1 MTQLKTR
8 IADEPTQAQDLPHAP
23 SDSVPRTNVWDAI
36 QYIMGVLS
44 TLPASA
50 VAFTPAG
57 DVEASNVQGAIEEL
71 DAEKQPLD
79 ADLTAIAALT
89 TTAFGRALLTLV
101 DAAALRTA
109 AALGTIATQNAN
121 NVALTGGTIT
131 GMPDPTNAA
140 DVTTKGW
147 VEALVAAGVK
157 RGTVRVATTGNVTIS
172 TALNAGDSIDGVV
185 LVGGDLV
192 LVKSQSAPAEN
203 GIYVAGAV
211 PARSAEFDTYNEH
224 PGAFLA
230 VQEGSTLADTFW
242 FCTSNVGGTLN
253 TTAIAF
259 SQFVATGDVI
269 GQSLSVDSEIAL
281 FSGTGGKTIK
291 RATTTGLLK
300 GTSGVISAATAGTD
314 YLAPAGTDQGPI
326 TGGAQITPLALN
338 GGSAVTTG
346 TLTVDVSDCPMQS
359 YTNGGA
365 HSLAV
370 DTNHTGWCMVLITNN
385 GSAGAITTS
394 AFDDVFGDSFTTT
407 NGHVFECTIVRWS
420 SSQETLYVRAMQ

>member
-1 MTQLKTR
+1 MTQVKTR
-8 IADEPTQAQDLPHAP
+8 VADEPTQAQDLPHAP
-23 SDSVPRTNVWDAI
+23 SSNVPRTSVWDAI
-36 QYIMGVLS
+36 DYVYTTLS
-44 TLPASA
+44 GMLSALTASSI
-50 VAFTPAG
+50 AFAPAG
-57 DVEASNVQGAIEEL
+57 DVEAEDVQAAIEEL
-71 DAEKQPLD
+71 DTEKAPLVHEHVLSDVTD
-79 ADLTAIAALT
+79 AGTMAAQDANSVAI
-89 TTAFGRALLTLV
+89 
-101 DAAALRTA
+101 
-109 AALGTIATQNAN
+109 
-121 NVALTGGTIT
+121 TGGSIT
-131 GMPDPTNAA
+131 GMSDPANAS

-157 RGTVRVATTGNVTIS
+157 RGTVRIATTGNVTIS

-259 SQFVATGDVI
+259 SQFVATGDVL
-269 GQSLSVDSEIAL
+269 GQSSSVDSEIAL

-314 YLAPAGTDQGPI
+314 YLAPSGANQGPL
-326 TGGAQITPLALN
+326 TGGADVTPLALN
-338 GGSAVTTG
+338 GGSPVTTG
-346 TLTVDVSDCPMQS
+346 TLTVDVGDCSMQS

-365 HSLAV
+365 HALAV

-394 AFDDVFGDSFTTT
+394 AFDDVFGDPFTTT

-420 SSQETLYVRAMQ
+420 SGQETLYVRAMQ